1 MSFFVSDSLKGRV
14 TENELVD
21 DKKSYIET
29 ETEDFGLFANIRVG
43 DSATYEFEFL
53 RINKKNNVFEIVI
66 EIPQTFKYLNHLF
79 ESTSS
84 IEIKNNVATLFTFE
98 SAISNFTLEKQN
110 ERSCYLLKIVIDV

>member
-29 ETEDFGLFANIRVG
+29 ETEDFGLFANIRVD
-43 DSATYEFEFL
+43 DSTTYEFEFL

-84 IEIKNNVATLFTFE
+84 IEIKNNVATLFTFK